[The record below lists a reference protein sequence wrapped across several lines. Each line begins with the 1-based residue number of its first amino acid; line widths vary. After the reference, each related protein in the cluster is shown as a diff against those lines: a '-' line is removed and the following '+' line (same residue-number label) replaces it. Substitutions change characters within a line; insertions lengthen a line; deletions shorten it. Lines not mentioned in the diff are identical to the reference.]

1 VFPLS
6 ALLLRR
12 YPFRVNPA
20 IQRQLIERYGELKQL
35 CDRLAVRELRIFGS
49 AVTPTFRP
57 GSSDLDLVAEFDHP
71 EAPGIA
77 DRYMDLI
84 DGLQKIFD
92 CRIDL
97 VTRPALRNPIFRR
110 IVEETSEPVYAR

>member
-1 VFPLS
+1 MHTV
-6 ALLLRR
+6 
-12 YPFRVNPA
+12 
-20 IQRQLIERYGELKQL
+20 IQRRLEESHAELRQL
-35 CDRLAVRELRIFGS
+35 CDRLSVRELRIFGS
-49 AVTPTFRP
+49 ATTPAFDPSR
-57 GSSDLDLVAEFDHP
+57 SDLDLIADFEQP

-84 DGLQKIFD
+84 DGLQRIFG
-92 CRIDL
+92 RPIDL